1 MANKTIEQIKAEAA
15 TIRDATVEKENT
27 AMRVGT
33 VLIDMIDTLSES
45 VSINAIKGFVVIDS
59 TSELPEN
66 PTPEQQQ
73 KGYLLDTTLYV
84 YVGEGGDTLDGK
96 YKSAELKGADGQDG
110 APGPQGPK
118 GDSGVDLG
126 EVALVNDLTTGGE
139 GSALTAEQGK
149 ILGQRTEYPMDMV
162 QPSVSGA
169 IRPTSGLDWGIGGW
183 WHTPYTKIDPTKP
196 IYAKGDSNNS
206 SVAFVA
212 FYDDNLVCKG
222 TVSKLGAAGVEY
234 EVQVP
239 EGATCARVVCTT
251 AQKATSYLTQKN
263 QRNLKDVVVEHN
275 EILNEEI
282 NLIDLVKN
290 TYPGY
295 LQLNTGVQM
304 SQLYRTTDYIF
315 IDDSL
320 DITLSMAMRY
330 GSPMDVISF
339 YSDKKDTTY
348 LGGLHHQVDNTN
360 EYHFHKLDIPQGAKW
375 MRVCA
380 DSVAHLQTIKLMV
393 KQNDYT
399 ALQVDAL
406 ANANDYNPAR
416 FLLPTNIDVVVGRQC
431 DFFVQDTIYNLNK
444 LPYVYELPSSITDY
458 GNGHLRINASGTGTD
473 QITLKTYKQDRYI
486 NDYLVGTQT
495 INVRKVAKS
504 GMSGTYN
511 VLIVGDSLVQYGP
524 NPAETYRLLNEDG
537 DVTINQ
543 IGTNTQTL
551 DGVTYRHQ
559 GEGGWTWARFNSGS
573 DSPFVFNGELS
584 FAQYMATNFPTLSGI
599 DFCVVMLGTN
609 DSEGYTL
616 SGAKTFV
623 DALLADYPNCK
634 IAIGILAYG
643 RPCEGMPTAMERK
656 LRTAN
661 VGYLDTFDNG
671 KYHANV
677 TCIGQGCWI
686 DRVNDYQH
694 EEADSTPYSTDKFI
708 RYTDGVHPRTQGYK
722 QWGRAVY
729 CKIRSWIAGNL

>member
-1 MANKTIEQIKAEAA
+1 ME
-15 TIRDATVEKENT
+15 
-27 AMRVGT
+27 
-33 VLIDMIDTLSES
+33 
-45 VSINAIKGFVVIDS
+45 
-59 TSELPEN
+59 
-66 PTPEQQQ
+66 
-73 KGYLLDTTLYV
+73 
-84 YVGEGGDTLDGK
+84 
-96 YKSAELKGADGQDG
+96 
-110 APGPQGPK
+110 
-118 GDSGVDLG
+118 
-126 EVALVNDLTTGGE
+126 
-139 GSALTAEQGK
+139 
-149 ILGQRTEYPMDMV
+149 MV
-162 QPSVSGA
+162 QPSESGA
-169 IRPTSGLDWGIGGW
+169 IRPTSGLEWAVGGW
-183 WHTPYTKIDPTKP
+183 WRTPYTKIDPTKP

-206 SVAFVA
+206 SIAFVA

-222 TVSKLGAAGVEY
+222 TISKIGAAGVEY
-234 EVQVP
+234 EIQVP

-251 AQKATSYLTQKN
+251 AQKETSYLTQKV
-263 QRNLKDVVVEHN
+263 QRNLTDVVVEHD
-275 EILNEEI
+275 ETLNEEI
-282 NLIDLVKN
+282 NLIDLVKSF
-290 TYPGY
+290 TLGY
-295 LQLNTGVQM
+295 LELNTGVQM

-315 IDDSL
+315 INDTL
-320 DITLSMAMRY
+320 DITLFMATRY
-330 GSPMDVISF
+330 GTPMDVISF

-348 LGGLHHQVDNTN
+348 LGGLHHLVDNTDEN
-360 EYHFHKLDIPQGAKW
+360 HFHKLDIPQGAKW
-375 MRVCA
+375 MRVCGPDEA
-380 DSVAHLQTIKLMV
+380 RVRAIKLMV
-393 KQNDYT
+393 KQSDYT
-399 ALQVDAL
+399 SLQVDAL

-416 FLLPTNIDVVVGRQC
+416 FLIPTNVDVVVGRQC

-444 LPYVYELPSSITDY
+444 LPYVYSLPSSITDY
-458 GNGHLRINASGTGTD
+458 GKGHLRINASGTGTE

-504 GMSGTYN
+504 GMSGTFN
-511 VLIVGDSLVQYGP
+511 VLIVGDSLVEYGP
-524 NPAETYRLLNEDG
+524 NPSETYRLLSEDG

-543 IGTNTQTL
+543 IGLQSQSL
-551 DGVTYRHQ
+551 DGVTYHHE
-559 GEGGWTWARFNSGS
+559 GHGGWTWARFNSGS
-573 DSPFVFNGELS
+573 DSPFVFNGQLS

-616 SGAKTFV
+616 PGAKTFV

-634 IAIGILAYG
+634 IAIGILALG

-661 VGYLDTFDNG
+661 VEYLDTFDNG

-694 EEADSTPYSTDKFI
+694 EEADSTPYSEDKFI
-708 RYTDGVHPRTQGYK
+708 RYTDGVHPRAQGYK

>member
-1 MANKTIEQIKAEAA
+1 MEME
-15 TIRDATVEKENT
+15 
-27 AMRVGT
+27 
-33 VLIDMIDTLSES
+33 
-45 VSINAIKGFVVIDS
+45 
-59 TSELPEN
+59 
-66 PTPEQQQ
+66 
-73 KGYLLDTTLYV
+73 
-84 YVGEGGDTLDGK
+84 
-96 YKSAELKGADGQDG
+96 
-110 APGPQGPK
+110 
-118 GDSGVDLG
+118 
-126 EVALVNDLTTGGE
+126 
-139 GSALTAEQGK
+139 
-149 ILGQRTEYPMDMV
+149 
-162 QPSVSGA
+162 QPSISGTLRA
-169 IRPTSGLDWGIGGW
+169 NGGAEW
-183 WHTPYTKIDPTKP
+183 NVGGFWRTGYVRIDPTKP
-196 IYAKGDSNNS
+196 VYAKGDSKNS

-212 FYDDNLVCKG
+212 FYNDNLACIS
-222 TVSKLGAAGVEY
+222 TVSNIGAAGVEY
-234 EVQVP
+234 EIQVP
-239 EGATCARVVCTT
+239 EGATCARSTCTT
-251 AQKATSYLTQKN
+251 AQKATAYLTQKV
-263 QRNLKDVVVEHN
+263 QRNLKDVVVEHDQV
-275 EILNEEI
+275 INEEI
-282 NLIDLVKN
+282 NLTDFINSV
-290 TYPGY
+290 TPGY
-295 LQLNTGVQM
+295 LQLNTGVQITKN
-304 SQLYRTTDYIF
+304 YRTSDYIF

-320 DITLSMAMRY
+320 DITLFMNKRY

-339 YSDKKDTTY
+339 YSEKKDTTY
-348 LGGLHHQVDNTN
+348 LGGLHHLVDNTD
-360 EYHFHKLDIPQGAKW
+360 EKHFHKLDIPAGAKW
-375 MRVCA
+375 MRICGV
-380 DSVAHLQTIKLMV
+380 DKTNIKDIKLLA
-393 KQNDYT
+393 KKSDYT

-444 LPYVYELPSSITDY
+444 LPYVYNLPSTIADY

-473 QITLKTYKQDRYI
+473 QITLNTYKQDRYI
-486 NDYLVGTQT
+486 NDNLVGTHT

-504 GMSGTYN
+504 GMSGTFN
-511 VLIVGDSLVQYGP
+511 VLIVGDSLVEYGP
-524 NPAETYRLLNEDG
+524 NPSETYRLLNEDG

-543 IGTNTQTL
+543 IGLQSQSL
-551 DGVTYRHQ
+551 DGVTYHHE
-559 GEGGWTWARFNSGS
+559 GHGGWTWGRFNSGT

-584 FAQYMATNFPTLSGI
+584 FAQYMATNFPNLSGI

-616 SGAKTFV
+616 PGAKTFV

-634 IAIGILAYG
+634 IAIGILALG

-661 VGYLDTFDNG
+661 VEYLDTFDNG

-708 RYTDGVHPRTQGYK
+708 RYTDGVHPRAQGYK